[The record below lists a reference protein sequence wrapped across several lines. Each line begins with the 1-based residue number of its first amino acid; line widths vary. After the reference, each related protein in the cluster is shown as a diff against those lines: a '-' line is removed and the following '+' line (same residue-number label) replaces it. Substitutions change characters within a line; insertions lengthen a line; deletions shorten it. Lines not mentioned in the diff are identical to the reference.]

1 MVSGSLFTL
10 LFGVL
15 FTFPSRYWSTI
26 GLSGVFSLT
35 GWCRQIQTG
44 RLRPRPTQDTT
55 SHIRLPLRGSH
66 PLWPA
71 FPYSSGRHQFLIV
84 WSYNPRQALTWRVW
98 ALARSLA
105 TTGAITVVFFSSGYL
120 DVSVPRV
127 CPPPCSGVSRLHL
140 DGLPHSDTR
149 GSNPICGSPRIFAA
163 YRVLLR
169 L

>member
-15 FTFPSRYWSTI
+15 FTFPSQYWFTI

-55 SHIRLPLRGSH
+55 SLLQLLLRGYH

-71 FPYSSGRHQFLIV
+71 FPY
-84 WSYNPRQALTWRVW
+84 
-98 ALARSLA
+98 RS
-105 TTGAITVVFFSSGYL
+105 
-120 DVSVPRV
+120 D
-127 CPPPCSGVSRLHL
+127 RLW
-140 DGLPHSDTR
+140 
-149 GSNPICGSPRIFAA
+149 F
-163 YRVLLR
+163 
-169 L
+169 